1 MGIDDG
7 EGRCAAKV
15 AALFHHFT
23 QTRDNR
29 AMTLAKKQK
38 PPRVKTAL
46 RIPEELHRE
55 ITQAAQLN
63 DRSFNAEV
71 LFRLSQFHT
80 KESLDVLHTENAEIK
95 AVTQEILRLVRT
107 R

>member
-1 MGIDDG
+1 MGIDDD
-7 EGRCAAKV
+7 EVRCAAKV
-15 AALFHHFT
+15 AALFQHFT

-38 PPRVKTAL
+38 PLRVKTAL

-55 ITQAAQLN
+55 ITLAAQLN

-71 LFRLSQFHT
+71 LLRLAQSQT
-80 KESLDVLHTENAEIK
+80 KESLDTLHTDNAEIK
-95 AVTQEILRLVRT
+95 AVAQEILRLVRA